1 VAMPHYEHIV
11 IARQDV
17 SAQQAEEIAESLAQ
31 IIADNGGQV
40 VKTEYWGLRNLA
52 YRIKKNRKGHYI
64 LLNIDAP
71 WAAVAEMERQ
81 ERINE
86 DIIRFLTIRAEEL
99 NQGPSI
105 MMQVKAA
112 REERARREG
121 GRPEG
126 GRDRDRRDRDDDGA
140 DMGVEA

>member
-17 SAQQAEEIAESLAQ
+17 SAQQAEEISASLAQ

-126 GRDRDRRDRDDDGA
+126 GRDRDRRDRDDDGV

>member
-1 VAMPHYEHIV
+1 MAMPHYEHIV

-17 SAQQAEEIAESLAQ
+17 SAQQAEEISASLAQ

-126 GRDRDRRDRDDDGA
+126 GRDRDRRDRDDDGV

>member
-1 VAMPHYEHIV
+1 MPHYEHIV

-17 SAQQAEEIAESLAQ
+17 SAQQAEEISASLIQ

-126 GRDRDRRDRDDDGA
+126 GRDRDRRDRDDDGV

>member
-1 VAMPHYEHIV
+1 MAMPHYEHIV

-31 IIADNGGQV
+31 IIAENGGQV

-140 DMGVEA
+140 DLGVEA

>member
-1 VAMPHYEHIV
+1 MAMPHYEHIV

-31 IIADNGGQV
+31 IIAENGGQI

-140 DMGVEA
+140 DLGVEA

>member
-1 VAMPHYEHIV
+1 MAMPHYEHIV

-31 IIADNGGQV
+31 IIAANGGQV

-140 DMGVEA
+140 DLGVEA

>member
-1 VAMPHYEHIV
+1 VVMPLYEHVV

-17 SAQQAEEIAESLAQ
+17 SAQQAEALAESLAQ
-31 IIADNGGQV
+31 VIADNGGKV
-40 VKTEYWGLRNLA
+40 TKTEYWGLRNLA
-52 YRIKKNRKGHYI
+52 YRIKKNRKGHYL
-64 LLNIDAP
+64 LLNIEAP

-81 ERINE
+81 ERLNE

-126 GRDRDRRDRDDDGA
+126 RDRDRRDRDGESEEI
-140 DMGVEA
+140 GGEA

>member
-1 VAMPHYEHIV
+1 MAMPHYEHIV

>member
-17 SAQQAEEIAESLAQ
+17 SAQQAEEISASLTQ

-126 GRDRDRRDRDDDGA
+126 GRDRDRRDRDDDGV

>member
-1 VAMPHYEHIV
+1 MVMPLYEHVV

-17 SAQQAEEIAESLAQ
+17 SAQQAEAIAESLAQ
-31 IIADNGGQV
+31 VIADNGGKV
-40 VKTEYWGLRNLA
+40 TKTEYWGLRNLA
-52 YRIKKNRKGHYI
+52 YRIKKNRKGHYL
-64 LLNIDAP
+64 LLNIEAP

-81 ERINE
+81 ERLNE
-86 DIIRFLTIRAEEL
+86 DIIRLLTIRVEEL

-126 GRDRDRRDRDDDGA
+126 RDRDRRDRDGESEEI
-140 DMGVEA
+140 GGEA

>member
-1 VAMPHYEHIV
+1 MPHYEHIV

-31 IIADNGGQV
+31 IIAANGGQV

-140 DMGVEA
+140 DLGVEA

>member
-1 VAMPHYEHIV
+1 MAMPHYEHIV

-31 IIADNGGQV
+31 IIAENGGQV

-140 DMGVEA
+140 DVGVEA

>member
-1 VAMPHYEHIV
+1 MAMPHYEHIV

-31 IIADNGGQV
+31 IIAENGGQV

-126 GRDRDRRDRDDDGA
+126 GRDRDRRDRDDDGV

>member
-1 VAMPHYEHIV
+1 MAMPHYEHIV

-17 SAQQAEEIAESLAQ
+17 SAQQAEEISASLAQ

>member
-1 VAMPHYEHIV
+1 MPHYEHIV

-31 IIADNGGQV
+31 IIAENGGQV

-140 DMGVEA
+140 DLGVEA

>member
-1 VAMPHYEHIV
+1 MPQYEHVV

-17 SAQQAEEIAESLAQ
+17 SAQQAEALGESLAQ
-31 IIADNGGQV
+31 IIADNGGKV
-40 VKTEYWGLRNLA
+40 TKTEYWGLRNLA
-52 YRIKKNRKGHYI
+52 YRIKKNRKGHYL
-64 LLNIDAP
+64 LLNIEAP
-71 WAAVAEMERQ
+71 WAALAEMERQ

-126 GRDRDRRDRDDDGA
+126 RDRDRRDRDGDGEDVGA
-140 DMGVEA
+140 EA

>member
-1 VAMPHYEHIV
+1 MAMPHYEHIV

-31 IIADNGGQV
+31 IIAENGGQV

-112 REERARREG
+112 REERARRDDEQWG
-121 GRPEG
+121 GGEICRHAFPNP
-126 GRDRDRRDRDDDGA
+126 
-140 DMGVEA
+140 

>member
-1 VAMPHYEHIV
+1 MPHYEHIV

-17 SAQQAEEIAESLAQ
+17 SAQQAEEISASLTQ

-126 GRDRDRRDRDDDGA
+126 GRDRDRRDRDDDGV

>member
-1 VAMPHYEHIV
+1 MAMPHYEHIV

-17 SAQQAEEIAESLAQ
+17 SAQQAEEISASLTQ

-126 GRDRDRRDRDDDGA
+126 GRDRDRRDRDDDGV

>member
-1 VAMPHYEHIV
+1 MVMPLYEHVV

-17 SAQQAEEIAESLAQ
+17 SAQQAEAIAESLAQ
-31 IIADNGGQV
+31 VIADNGGKV
-40 VKTEYWGLRNLA
+40 TKTEYWGLRNLA
-52 YRIKKNRKGHYI
+52 YRIKKNRKGHYL
-64 LLNIDAP
+64 LLNIEAP

-81 ERINE
+81 ERLNE

-126 GRDRDRRDRDDDGA
+126 RDRDRRDRDGESEEI
-140 DMGVEA
+140 GGEA

>member
-1 VAMPHYEHIV
+1 
-11 IARQDV
+11 
-17 SAQQAEEIAESLAQ
+17 
-31 IIADNGGQV
+31 
-40 VKTEYWGLRNLA
+40 
-52 YRIKKNRKGHYI
+52 
-64 LLNIDAP
+64 
-71 WAAVAEMERQ
+71 MERQ

-140 DMGVEA
+140 DLGGEA